1 MRAKKVVLLIGY
13 GTLETFP
20 INPIF
25 DTKVLSQAADELQ
38 QPHNFRKVGMLT
50 KLIRTAAISGRSLL
64 ITSLL
69 VALLAGR
76 SPAQETASIDGE
88 TAKAL
93 LQRVKDL
100 ESEVTLLK
108 AQMQAL

>member
-1 MRAKKVVLLIGY
+1 MLKK
-13 GTLETFP
+13 T
-20 INPIF
+20 
-25 DTKVLSQAADELQ
+25 
-38 QPHNFRKVGMLT
+38 
-50 KLIRTAAISGRSLL
+50 IRTTAIFGRSLL

-69 VALLAGR
+69 VALLAVC
-76 SPAQETASIDGE
+76 SPAQETTPTDAE

-108 AQMQAL
+108 AQMQALSGQ